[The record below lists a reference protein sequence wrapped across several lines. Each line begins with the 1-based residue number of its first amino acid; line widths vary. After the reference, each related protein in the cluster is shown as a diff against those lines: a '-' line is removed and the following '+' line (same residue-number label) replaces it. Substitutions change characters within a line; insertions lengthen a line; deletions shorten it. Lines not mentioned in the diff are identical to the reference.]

1 MSLPAQMGLFNA
13 PVLVDASRT
22 SVSVS
27 PTPCNSQFALV
38 FVDAPNGFIVY
49 SNHQPVAWAVKGFT
63 RGLEANSAKERSIY
77 FVDVAFISRTKR
89 TSFVDTAVI
98 ELLPNATHDY
108 HRVYDLLL
116 DQAKAFVTNTVKVGG
131 AA

>member
-27 PTPCNSQFALV
+27 PTPTSQFALV
-38 FVDAPNGFIVY
+38 FVDTPNGFIVY

-63 RGLEANSAKERSIY
+63 RGLETDSTKERSIY
-77 FVDVAFISRTKR
+77 FVDVAFINRTKR
-89 TSFVDTAVI
+89 TQFIDTAVI

-108 HRVYDLLL
+108 HLVYDLLL